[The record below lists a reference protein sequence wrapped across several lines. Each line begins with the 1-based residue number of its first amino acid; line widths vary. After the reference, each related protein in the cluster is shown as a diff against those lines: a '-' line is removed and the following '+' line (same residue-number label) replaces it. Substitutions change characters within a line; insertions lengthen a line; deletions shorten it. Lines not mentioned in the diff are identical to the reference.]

1 MLLNLKKELMGV
13 RQAFMAAVGQ
23 TTPAKEFGA
32 TLLMAMVGLHVT
44 EGRIRKTQNFEERRR
59 LINEFKSRR
68 KTIEKAI
75 GRPRKRSEG
84 GSEDPGEK
92 LQRAMP

>member
-13 RQAFMAAVGQ
+13 RQALMASMGQ

-44 EGRIRKTQNFEERRR
+44 EALIRKTQSFEERRR
-59 LINEFKSRR
+59 LINEFNRQRNAIEKGIQALRKSR
-68 KTIEKAI
+68 
-75 GRPRKRSEG
+75 G
-84 GSEDPGEK
+84 GSFKDPGERRK
-92 LQRAMP
+92 RAMP

>member
-13 RQAFMAAVGQ
+13 RQAFMAAMGQ

-44 EGRIRKTQNFEERRR
+44 EARIRQTQNFEERREK
-59 LINEFKSRR
+59 IHEFNRQRNAIEKGIQALRKSRWERSKAPRERR
-68 KTIEKAI
+68 K
-75 GRPRKRSEG
+75 
-84 GSEDPGEK
+84 
-92 LQRAMP
+92 RAMP

>member
-75 GRPRKRSEG
+75 GVPRKSSEG
-84 GSEDPGEK
+84 RSEDPGEK
-92 LQRAMP
+92 RRRAMP

>member
-23 TTPAKEFGA
+23 TTPTKEFGA

-44 EGRIRKTQNFEERRR
+44 EGRIRNTQNFEERRR

-75 GRPRKRSEG
+75 GVPRKSSEG
-84 GSEDPGEK
+84 RSEDPGEK
-92 LQRAMP
+92 RRRAMP

>member
-44 EGRIRKTQNFEERRR
+44 EGRIRNTQNFEERRR

-75 GRPRKRSEG
+75 GVPRKSSEG
-84 GSEDPGEK
+84 RSEDPGEK
-92 LQRAMP
+92 RRRAMP